1 MDVTSQDILN
11 LTAAFEKLQVNRHI
25 RSGYELNT
33 KYRDLVLRALE
44 ITTDRYLE
52 QFSEKK
58 KEEADG
64 EVQ

>member
-11 LTAAFEKLQVNRHI
+11 LTAAFEKLQANRHI
-25 RSGYELNT
+25 GSGYDLNT

-44 ITTDRYLE
+44 ATAARYLE

>member
-11 LTAAFEKLQVNRHI
+11 LTAAFEKLQINRHI
-25 RSGYELNT
+25 GSGYDLNT

-44 ITTDRYLE
+44 ITTDRSVE